1 MDGTDKERVLHDE
14 IRRDMVISKIE
25 LRRKHLRHM
34 HINKEMLQ
42 DCASLALSGKSTGL
56 DTSFESLHRNSCIVR
71 NKLEGLEVMEFPEP
85 QGHLH

>member
-42 DCASLALSGKSTGL
+42 DSTM
-56 DTSFESLHRNSCIVR
+56 EMISCPFWEISR
-71 NKLEGLEVMEFPEP
+71 A
-85 QGHLH
+85 GHLF